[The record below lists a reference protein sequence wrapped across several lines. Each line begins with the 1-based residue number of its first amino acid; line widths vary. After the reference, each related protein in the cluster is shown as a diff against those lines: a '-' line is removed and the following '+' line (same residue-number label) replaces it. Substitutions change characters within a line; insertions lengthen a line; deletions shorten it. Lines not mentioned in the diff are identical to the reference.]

1 MSGYFK
7 QMRQGGNEAKRAL
20 EERLA
25 RKEMGDEA
33 YDTQASYADDRA
45 FKIFGLVFI
54 IVFGAI
60 VLGVAWMGG

>member
-7 QMRQGGNEAKRAL
+7 QMRHGGNEAKRAL

-33 YDTQASYADDRA
+33 YDKQASYADDRA